1 MKPSE
6 FSLTLKSFKQLKTL
20 LEKEAFPFHTSRSPD
35 RQCREDKV
43 EKPETEEQIFKDA
56 MADVTPLPGKLKAEI
71 EPKTRLPVEL
81 EENPDSETLMQLE
94 NLVKHGKGFVVAQ
107 TSEYI
112 EGTGYHAHPEITKRL
127 HRGDFSI
134 QAHIDLHGLTA
145 ERARETFEA
154 FLKTSIQKGM
164 RAVLIV
170 HGRGL
175 SSPSEPILKT
185 KVYEWLTCGFWRRW
199 IIAFSS
205 ARSCDGG
212 AGATYVLLRNRPL
225 TKRFRKKTTTC
236 LQK

>member
-6 FSLTLKSFKQLKTL
+6 FSFTLKSFKQLKTL
-20 LEKEAFPFHTSRSPD
+20 LEKETFPFHTSRSPN
-35 RQCREDKV
+35 RQCSEDNAV
-43 EKPETEEQIFKDA
+43 RPETEEQIFRDA
-56 MADVTPLPGKLKAEI
+56 MADVTPLSGNLRAET
-71 EPKTRLPVEL
+71 EPKSRSPAEL
-81 EENPDSETLMQLE
+81 EENPDSETLAQLE

-107 TSEYI
+107 TPEYI

-134 QAHIDLHGLTA
+134 QAHIDLHGLTV
-145 ERARETFEA
+145 ERAREVFEA
-154 FLKTSIQKGM
+154 FLKTSIQTGM
-164 RAVLIV
+164 RTVLIV

-225 TKRFRKKTTTC
+225 TKRFRKKSNIC